1 MEKLLGY
8 KPFHF
13 LLFLVL
19 GISFQ
24 FYTDCWNFGIVTS
37 LCIFLFLVLICY
49 SLRKSSFFGL
59 LIGSVFFFIG
69 IFILHNGDATKDEN
83 YFGNHTANN
92 AAVVLK
98 INSILKSGNY
108 HQKYIAEV
116 IQINQK
122 ITTGEV
128 LLNIEKDCLS
138 VNFNINDKILLE
150 NNFVGVSEPLNPHQF
165 NYKKYLENK
174 GIRQQIYSTKKE
186 ILFLN
191 SGRFFTFR
199 CHPQDSIKNSKII
212 GSI

>member
-116 IQINQK
+116 IQIN
-122 ITTGEV
+122 
-128 LLNIEKDCLS
+128 
-138 VNFNINDKILLE
+138 LE
-150 NNFVGVSEPLNPHQF
+150 RLIKMLNPTLVIADGS
-165 NYKKYLENK
+165 NYKSYVSLWRASCLELQTPFWSTGKKGAYILNK
-174 GIRQQIYSTKKE
+174 
-186 ILFLN
+186 
-191 SGRFFTFR
+191 
-199 CHPQDSIKNSKII
+199 
-212 GSI
+212 

>member
-1 MEKLLGY
+1 MDLY
-8 KPFHF
+8 
-13 LLFLVL
+13 
-19 GISFQ
+19 
-24 FYTDCWNFGIVTS
+24 
-37 LCIFLFLVLICY
+37 
-49 SLRKSSFFGL
+49 
-59 LIGSVFFFIG
+59 FFFIG

-186 ILFLN
+186 NFIPKFR
-191 SGRFFTFR
+191 RFFTFR